1 MSKNFIK
8 KILRESLQGILEA
21 KETIHSGDRLNDRLD
36 ILLRTNSLTTK
47 EVSNIK
53 NNLKLIKGHN
63 FPKQKSYAIKLG
75 GFEVKKDSIYY
86 RLSKNGEPQYSIPNP
101 ENPNIKSKGNEFWVV
116 VRGDVIST
124 LMLSR
129 KSQFKNTAVAKDKLD
144 VDEIIF
150 NIEKYLLD
158 STQHKERNIK
168 FKKIKL
174 TNGKII
180 KFYPEINK
188 FEDIRGEEINLDD
201 ILDYLSEKDSQFIF
215 KNI

>member
-21 KETIHSGDRLNDRLD
+21 KETPHSEDRLNDRLD
-36 ILLRTNSLTTK
+36 VLSTTNSLTTK

-53 NNLKLIKGHN
+53 NNLKLIKDQN

-86 RLSKNGEPQYSIPNP
+86 SLTKDGEPRYSIPNP
-101 ENPNIKSKGNEFWVV
+101 ENPSIKSKGNEFWAV
-116 VRGDVIST
+116 VRENKINT
-124 LMLSR
+124 IMLSS
-129 KSQFKNTAVAKDKLD
+129 KSQFKNTAATKDRLD

-158 STQHKERNIK
+158 SIQHKERNIK

-188 FEDIRGEEINLDD
+188 FEDIRGKEINLDN